1 MNNIS
6 LQYFITAAE
15 EQNIT
20 QAAAKLFISQ
30 QALSGHIKKLEKAYN
45 AVFFER
51 SPKLKLTYQGERM
64 LAYARRVVEAEH
76 DLVEKLRD
84 DSENRRIRMT
94 IGQTSTRGTVFM
106 PTIIGN
112 YYKMFPNVVL
122 SIISGNH
129 DYIEN
134 QLQLGKI
141 ELYMGMSANTN
152 LRSSGKTLYRDR
164 LYFIISRELLSQVL
178 GAGANGFVD
187 THLHG
192 CDLTDACRFPMALP
206 PTTSTLRTTF
216 ETMFNERSLS
226 PNIVLETTEH
236 DILFDVCKNG
246 LCGCFV
252 SRELLYRKIMH
263 KSRPS
268 NVLYFPAEGITE
280 LAHFN
285 IVYGN
290 REPSLHVRSF
300 IDCCRETIWRSIEE
314 IDKYLVSE
322 STVNSHVSPKMFAF

>member
-6 LQYFITAAE
+6 LQYFIAAAE

-64 LAYARRVVEAEH
+64 LSYARRVVDAEH

-84 DSENRRIRMT
+84 DNENRRVRMV
-94 IGQTSTRGTVFM
+94 IGQTSTRGPVFM
-106 PTIIGN
+106 PTIIDN
-112 YYKMFPNVVL
+112 YYRMFPNVVL

-141 ELYMGMSANTN
+141 ELYMGMSSNTS
-152 LRSSGKTLYRDR
+152 LRSNGKTLYRDR
-164 LYFIISRELLSQVL
+164 LYFIISRELLSRVL
-178 GAGANGFVD
+178 GDKTGEFVE

-192 CDLTDACRFPMALP
+192 CDLADACRFPIALP
-206 PTTSTLRTTF
+206 PATSTLRIIF
-216 ETMFNERSLS
+216 ESMFNERGLS

-268 NVLYFPAEGITE
+268 NVLYFPAGGIPE

-285 IVYGN
+285 IVYGS
-290 REPSLHVRSF
+290 REPSLHVRAF
-300 IDCCRETIWRSIEE
+300 IDCCHETIWRTIEE

-322 STVNSHVSPKMFAF
+322 SALIRQNT